1 MKAQTMFLCK
11 KASEFSASHYCII
24 TQRIQGVE
32 LGKPFSLDLNQQR
45 TNPKMLDIGMYIVPI
60 VHCCQYLGVTLDQE
74 LTFASHIHR
83 IYLLSCDAYHQSGQH
98 RTVVHSLTPDATA
111 TLIHAF
117 ITACLDHCCSLYAG
131 FQVGRIG
138 CNNNNY

>member
-1 MKAQTMFLCK
+1 MDRIAYILLQAKSRSSQKSFNRSRDKNNSWMKAQTMFLCK

-60 VHCCQYLGVTLDQE
+60 VHCCQYHGVTLDQARAHVC
-74 LTFASHIHR
+74 FS
-83 IYLLSCDAYHQSGQH
+83 Y
-98 RTVVHSLTPDATA
+98 SL
-111 TLIHAF
+111 H
-117 ITACLDHCCSLYAG
+117 
-131 FQVGRIG
+131 
-138 CNNNNY
+138 